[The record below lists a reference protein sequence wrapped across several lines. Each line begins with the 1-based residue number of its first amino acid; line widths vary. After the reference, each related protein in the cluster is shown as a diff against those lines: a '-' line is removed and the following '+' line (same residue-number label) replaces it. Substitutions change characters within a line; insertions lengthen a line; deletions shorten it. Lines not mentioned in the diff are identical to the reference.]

1 MSYHHIRLTL
11 TSKAVTHN
19 GTRSGEEHFQDIM
32 KYYLKQAWSRCLGRG
47 NSSSPASQGAARGSL
62 DHSLS
67 LKEIRLTVNQKTWS
81 QVKKSTLE
89 TLKTP
94 LLSEGQ
100 LTCVWLG
107 RQHWIFINLPS
118 SRDLEALRNDHDPQS
133 PEMDSGYKKCMWD
146 QWRKAKAI
154 PPSLRQFSQILP
166 LENMFWNGEV
176 RLWVT
181 SKFQKLHA
189 PSCAKGGKECP
200 CSVR

>member
-1 MSYHHIRLTL
+1 MSYRHIRLTL

-62 DHSLS
+62 GHSLN
-67 LKEIRLTVNQKTWS
+67 LKEIRLTVNQKTQS

-89 TLKTP
+89 ALETL

-107 RQHWIFINLPS
+107 RRYWIFINLPS
-118 SRDLEALRNDHDPQS
+118 SRELEALRNHRDPHR
-133 PEMDSGYKKCMWD
+133 PEMDSGYKNACGTNEEEP
-146 QWRKAKAI
+146 R
-154 PPSLRQFSQILP
+154 PYLL
-166 LENMFWNGEV
+166 V
-176 RLWVT
+176 
-181 SKFQKLHA
+181 
-189 PSCAKGGKECP
+189 
-200 CSVR
+200 